1 MKLHAGQKK
10 WLQRKSKKINI
21 LTPSNRWG
29 KTVVTAIKHIH
40 KNFYKI
46 GIGRGNQAGWEG
58 LEYRTANIS
67 PSASNTEAGFK
78 AIIQILESRFPIPQ
92 EDGSVVNNNC
102 LIGWFE
108 IKERRLNSAPY
119 LIKFSNNASIEF
131 RSMGADKGDS
141 LQGKPYGYI
150 SYDEGGRSDHLET
163 EIWDNILP
171 RLADW
176 NGELDIPSTPD
187 SNSPSILYHYQIY
200 TSGLVPDDLIY
211 YTQKG
216 SIDDN
221 EFLRQ
226 DIRDAQIKLYENTPS
241 GPQVLRG
248 EFVFGGS
255 AIFPIA
261 EIVKGMDDALIN
273 GIPYTPGHRYMLSI
287 DTAIGA
293 DDRVYNMLDWTD
305 PYNIMLVRKKFA
317 KGASMSPQMHTQ
329 ECQEL
334 FDSYNK
340 GNSVRIMLETF
351 NGESARFY
359 MDLPEYMKSVTKC
372 YGTWQPPSL
381 DPKVA
386 KKRRSV
392 KKTDIIISLRKAI
405 SGFVLTFSSR
415 DAELKQQLSIY
426 REDDTKLPQ
435 DHVISLALGIYEV
448 TDGQPKVTSPQFLA
462 W

>member
-1 MKLHAGQKK
+1 MQLHDGQVK
-10 WLQRKSKKINI
+10 WLNRKSKKINI

-29 KTVVTAIKHIH
+29 KTVVTAVKHLH
-40 KNFYKI
+40 KNFYKV
-46 GIGRGNQAGWEG
+46 GIGQGNKEGWLG

-67 PSASNTEAGFK
+67 PSSSNTEACFK
-78 AIIQILESRFPIPQ
+78 AMCQIMESRFPIPQ
-92 EDGSVVNNNC
+92 PDGSVINNKC

-108 IKERRLNSAPY
+108 IRERRLNTAPFKIVY
-119 LIKFSNNASIEF
+119 ANNASTEF

-200 TSGLVPDDLIY
+200 NMGLVEDSVY

-221 EFLRQ
+221 QFLSQ
-226 DIRDAQIKLYENTPS
+226 DVRNTQISLYQNTPS
-241 GPQVLRG
+241 GPQVLHG
-248 EFVFGGS
+248 EFVFGGDN
-255 AIFPIA
+255 IFPIA
-261 EIVKGMDDALIN
+261 EILKAMDESLNEGEAYI
-273 GIPYTPGHRYMLSI
+273 PGHRYMLSI
-287 DTAIGA
+287 DTAIGS
-293 DDRVYNMLDWTD
+293 DERVYNMIDWTD
-305 PYNIMLVRKKFA
+305 PNNLRLARKKYA
-317 KGASMSPQMHTQ
+317 KGASMSPQMHML

-340 GNSVRIMLETF
+340 HNNVTIMLETF

-359 MDLPEYMKSVTKC
+359 MDLPEYMKVVTKC
-372 YGTWQPPSL
+372 YGTWQPPAL
-381 DPKVA
+381 DPKIA

-405 SGFVLTFSSR
+405 SGFIIKFSAR

-426 REDDTKLPQ
+426 REDDSKLPT
-435 DHVISLALGIYEV
+435 DHVISLALGIFEV
-448 TDGQPKVTSPQFLA
+448 TDGQPKLEEAQFVA